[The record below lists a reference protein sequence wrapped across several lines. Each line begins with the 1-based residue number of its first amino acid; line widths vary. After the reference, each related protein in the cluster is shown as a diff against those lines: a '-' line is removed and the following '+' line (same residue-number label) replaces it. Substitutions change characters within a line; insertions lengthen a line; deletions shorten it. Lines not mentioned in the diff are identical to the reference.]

1 MAPYGLRQK
10 ALSARRLS
18 RIFKQPLMAPRKHE
32 PTGRLTLLLF
42 LHRGV
47 VALLMLAAFELLTG
61 CMDEVEQRPAIA
73 YTGDP
78 IVDGN
83 AERAAAPPKDRA
95 LWDDRIA
102 ATALRLGNFDEAK
115 SKLDDAILQ
124 GGGIINNTSDAAK
137 ARSLFHPEDT
147 KTFIGEP
154 YERIMDYYYR
164 AMIYWRDGEPD
175 NARACYRTGQLL
187 DSDAEAHQY
196 QSDYVLL
203 DYLDGFASE
212 KLGGDGSDALA
223 RAQALTKRHLPPY
236 NKNANVLVF
245 AEYGHGPVK
254 YTGGQYGEQLRFYTE
269 ESRIRSA
276 RLTVDGHKVWLPPY
290 DNLNYQATTRGGR
303 VMDHILGNKAV
314 FKGTTDTVGN
324 VAFLG
329 AVVAADQH
337 SRQGNEAAVG
347 LAAIGLISK
356 LASAATTPRADIRA
370 WDNLPQF
377 LSFAALKLA
386 PGDHPGQI
394 EYLTRDG
401 EPDPDLTREVTITVS
416 ADPSANTIV
425 FLSELPH

>member
-1 MAPYGLRQK
+1 
-10 ALSARRLS
+10 
-18 RIFKQPLMAPRKHE
+18 MAPRKHE

-42 LHRGV
+42 WHRRV

-61 CMDEVEQRPAIA
+61 CMDGPAPRPAIA
-73 YTGDP
+73 YTGNP

-83 AERAAAPPKDRA
+83 AELAAAPPKDRV

-102 ATALRLGNFDEAK
+102 ATGLRLGNFDEAK
-115 SKLDDAILQ
+115 AKLDDAIVR
-124 GGGIINNTSDAAK
+124 GGGIINNTADAAK

-154 YERIMDYYYR
+154 YERVMDYYYR
-164 AMIYWRDGEPD
+164 AIIYWRDGEPD
-175 NARACYRTGQLL
+175 NARACYRTGQVLS
-187 DSDAEAHQY
+187 SDVQTHQY
-196 QSDYVLL
+196 KSDFVLL
-203 DYLDGFASE
+203 YYLEGFASE
-212 KLGGDGSDALA
+212 KLGEDASDILA

-236 NKNANVLVF
+236 SKDANVLVF

-254 YTGGQYGEQLRFYTE
+254 YAGGEYGEQLRFYTE

-276 RLTVDGHKVWLPPY
+276 RLTVEGHKVWLPPY

-314 FKGTTDTVGN
+314 FKGATNTVGN
-324 VAFLG
+324 VALVG
-329 AVVAADQH
+329 AAIAANQD

-356 LASAATTPRADIRA
+356 IASAATTPRADIRA

-386 PGDHPGQI
+386 PGDHSGQI
-394 EYLTRDG
+394 EYLTSDG
-401 EPDPDLTREVTITVS
+401 EPDPELTREVTLTVP

>member
-1 MAPYGLRQK
+1 MAPRVP
-10 ALSARRLS
+10 ALPR
-18 RIFKQPLMAPRKHE
+18 LMAPRKHE
-32 PTGRLTLLLF
+32 PTGRFTLHLLR
-42 LHRGV
+42 RGV
-47 VALLMLAAFELLTG
+47 VALLMLASFELLTG
-61 CMDEVEQRPAIA
+61 CMDEVAPRPAIA

-78 IVDGN
+78 IVDGK
-83 AERAAAPPKDRA
+83 AELAAARPKDRV
-95 LWDDRIA
+95 LWDDRVA
-102 ATALRLGNFDEAK
+102 AIALRLGNLDEAK
-115 SKLDDAILQ
+115 TELDDAILK
-124 GGGIINNTSDAAK
+124 GGGMINNTSDAAK

-164 AMIYWRDGEPD
+164 AIIYWRDGQPD
-175 NARACYRTGQLL
+175 NARACYRTGQILG
-187 DSDAEAHQY
+187 SNVGNHQY
-196 QSDYVLL
+196 QSTFVLL
-203 DYLDGFASE
+203 DYLDGFASAR
-212 KLGGDGSDALA
+212 LGEDGSDSLA
-223 RAQALTKRHLPPY
+223 RAQAITKRRLPPY
-236 NKNANVLVF
+236 NKEANVLVF

-254 YTGGQYGEQLRFYTE
+254 YAGGEYGEQLRFYTE

-324 VAFLG
+324 VALVG
-329 AVVAADQH
+329 AAVAANQD

-356 LASAATTPRADIRA
+356 IASAATTAQADIRA

-386 PGDHPGQI
+386 PGHHSGQI
-394 EYLTRDG
+394 EYLPEGG
-401 EPDPDLTREVTITVS
+401 EPDPVLTRQVTITVP
-416 ADPSANTIV
+416 ADPSAITVV
-425 FLSELPH
+425 FLSELPR

>member
-1 MAPYGLRQK
+1 MAPRAP
-10 ALSARRLS
+10 ALPR
-18 RIFKQPLMAPRKHE
+18 LMAPRKHE
-32 PTGRLTLLLF
+32 PTGRLTLPRF
-42 LHRGV
+42 LHRGG

-61 CMDEVEQRPAIA
+61 CMDGPAPRPSIA

-83 AERAAAPPKDRA
+83 AELAAAPPKDRV

-115 SKLDDAILQ
+115 AKLDDAILK
-124 GGGIINNTSDAAK
+124 GGGIINNTADAAK
-137 ARSLFHPEDT
+137 ARGLFHPEDT

-164 AMIYWRDGEPD
+164 AMIYWHDGEAD
-175 NARACYRTGQLL
+175 NARACYRTGQVLG
-187 DSDAEAHQY
+187 SDIQAHQY
-196 QSDYVLL
+196 KSDFVLL
-203 DYLDGFASE
+203 YYLEGLASE
-212 KLGGDGSDALA
+212 KLGEDASDILA

-236 NKNANVLVF
+236 NKDANVLVF
-245 AEYGHGPVK
+245 AEYGHGPTK
-254 YTGGQYGEQLRFYTE
+254 YAGGEYGEQLRFYTE
-269 ESRIRSA
+269 ESPIRSA
-276 RLTVDGHKVWLPPY
+276 RLTVEGRRISLPPY

-314 FKGTTDTVGN
+314 FKGTTDTAGN
-324 VAFLG
+324 VAFVG
-329 AVVAADQH
+329 AAIAANQN
-337 SRQGNEAAVG
+337 SRQGNEAALG

-356 LASAATTPRADIRA
+356 IASAATTPQADIRA

-386 PGDHPGQI
+386 PGEHSGQI
-394 EYLTRDG
+394 EYLTGDG
-401 EPDPDLTREVTITVS
+401 EPDPEFTREVTITVP

>member
-1 MAPYGLRQK
+1 MASRAP
-10 ALSARRLS
+10 AL
-18 RIFKQPLMAPRKHE
+18 PRPGGCLKIMLADA
-32 PTGRLTLLLF
+32 TYDSGRLTLRLF
-42 LHRGV
+42 LRRGV
-47 VALLMLAAFELLTG
+47 VALLMLAAFESLTG
-61 CMDEVEQRPAIA
+61 CMDEVASRPAIA

-115 SKLDDAILQ
+115 AKLDDAILQ
-124 GGGIINNTSDAAK
+124 GGGIINNTADAAK

-147 KTFIGEP
+147 KAFIGEP

-164 AMIYWRDGEPD
+164 AILYWRDGEPD
-175 NARACYRTGQLL
+175 NARACYRTGQVLS
-187 DSDAEAHQY
+187 SDVEKHEY
-196 QSDYVLL
+196 KSDFVLL
-203 DYLDGFASE
+203 YYLEGLASE
-212 KLGGDGSDALA
+212 KLGEDASDVFA

-236 NKNANVLVF
+236 NKDANVLVF

-254 YTGGQYGEQLRFYTE
+254 YAGGEYSEQLRFYTE

-276 RLTVDGHKVWLPPY
+276 RLTVDGHKAWLPPY
-290 DNLNYQATTRGGR
+290 DNLNHQATTRGGR

-324 VAFLG
+324 VALLG
-329 AVVAADQH
+329 AVVAANQD

-356 LASAATTPRADIRA
+356 IASAATTPRADIRT

-386 PGDHPGQI
+386 PGEHSGQI

-401 EPDPDLTREVTITVS
+401 DPDPDLTREVTITVP
-416 ADPSANTIV
+416 ADTSANTIV

>member
-1 MAPYGLRQK
+1 MAPRAS
-10 ALSARRLS
+10 ALPR
-18 RIFKQPLMAPRKHE
+18 LMAPRKHE
-32 PTGRLTLLLF
+32 PTGRLTLLHV
-42 LHRGV
+42 LHRGG

-61 CMDEVEQRPAIA
+61 CMDGPAPRPSIA

-83 AERAAAPPKDRA
+83 AELAAAPPKDRV

-115 SKLDDAILQ
+115 AKLDDAIVK
-124 GGGIINNTSDAAK
+124 GGGIINHTADAAK

-175 NARACYRTGQLL
+175 NARACYRTGQVLG
-187 DSDAEAHQY
+187 SDVQTQQY
-196 QSDYVLL
+196 KSDFVLL
-203 DYLDGFASE
+203 YYLEGLASE
-212 KLGGDGSDALA
+212 RLGEDASDILA

-236 NKNANVLVF
+236 NKDANVLVF
-245 AEYGHGPVK
+245 AEYGHGPIK
-254 YTGGQYGEQLRFYTE
+254 YAGGEYGEQLRFYTE
-269 ESRIRSA
+269 ESPIRSA
-276 RLTVDGHKVWLPPY
+276 RLTIDGHKVGLPPY

-329 AVVAADQH
+329 AAIAANQN

-386 PGDHPGQI
+386 PGEHSGQV

-401 EPDPDLTREVTITVS
+401 ETDPEFTREVTITVP

>member
-1 MAPYGLRQK
+1 M
-10 ALSARRLS
+10 
-18 RIFKQPLMAPRKHE
+18 
-32 PTGRLTLLLF
+32 GRPTLLPMQ
-42 LHRGV
+42 RGV
-47 VALLMLAAFELLTG
+47 VVLLMLAAFELLTG
-61 CMDEVEQRPAIA
+61 CMDEVAPRAAIA

-83 AERAAAPPKDRA
+83 AELAAAPPKDRA

-115 SKLDDAILQ
+115 AKLDDAILQ
-124 GGGIINNTSDAAK
+124 GGGIINNTADAAK

-147 KTFIGEP
+147 KAFIGES

-164 AMIYWRDGEPD
+164 AILYWRDGEAD
-175 NARACYRTGQLL
+175 NARACYRTGQVLS
-187 DSDAEAHQY
+187 SDVEAHQY
-196 QSDYVLL
+196 QSDFVLL
-203 DYLDGFASE
+203 YYLEGFASE
-212 KLGGDGSDALA
+212 RLGEDASDILA

-254 YTGGQYGEQLRFYTE
+254 YAGGEYGEQLRFYTE
-269 ESRIRSA
+269 ESRVHAA
-276 RLTVDGHKVWLPPY
+276 RLTVDGHKVSLPPY

-314 FKGTTDTVGN
+314 FKGTTNTVGN
-324 VAFLG
+324 VALLG
-329 AVVAADQH
+329 AAVAADNH
-337 SRQGNEAAVG
+337 SRDGNEAAIG

-356 LASAATTPRADIRA
+356 IASAATTPRADIRT
-370 WDNLPQF
+370 WDNLPQY
-377 LSFAALKLA
+377 LSFASLKLA
-386 PGDHPGQI
+386 PGEHSAEI

-401 EPDPDLTREVTITVS
+401 DPAPELTRKITITVP

-425 FLSELPH
+425 FLSELPR